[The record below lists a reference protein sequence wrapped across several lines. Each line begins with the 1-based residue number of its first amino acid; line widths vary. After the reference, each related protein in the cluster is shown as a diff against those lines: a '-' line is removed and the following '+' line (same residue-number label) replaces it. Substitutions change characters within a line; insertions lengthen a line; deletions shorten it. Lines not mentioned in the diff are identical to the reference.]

1 MFGGLARKIDRGGRR
16 SPSVRVVRALPVR
29 AGLRVQ
35 ATPAG
40 TLKDMSARRI
50 TLACALVA
58 AVAAPTSAAL
68 AATPKQD
75 TPASAPGVPGAKI
88 PAGVS
93 AGGVDLSGLT
103 VTAAAAKLHG
113 ALDPHLAR
121 PVAID
126 IGGEVFRLTT
136 TQAKF
141 RFDAVA
147 TAKSALAATPAAP
160 DPAVGGAQVGATVP
174 LVVKHSTTAVRS
186 FVVQTAR
193 GARRS
198 ARNATLRIGVKHM
211 TVRRS
216 NYGYRMDQPAA
227 YAAINRA
234 LADAAASRKLHFKL
248 KQVRPDV
255 NTNDLARR
263 YATIITIDKSE
274 RKLRLFKNLKISKR
288 YGVAVGQPAYPT
300 PEGRFNIQ
308 SKQVNPVWSVP
319 NSPWAGELG
328 GSTVTGGSAA
338 NPLKARWMGVSG
350 SIGIHGTGDDAS
362 IGSAASH
369 GCIRMHVRDVIEL
382 FRRVPL
388 GTTVLI
394 AS

>member
-1 MFGGLARKIDRGGRR
+1 M
-16 SPSVRVVRALPVR
+16 P
-29 AGLRVQ
+29 
-35 ATPAG
+35 
-40 TLKDMSARRI
+40 ARRI

-58 AVAAPTSAAL
+58 VAAPTTVAVAA
-68 AATPKQD
+68 APKQAA
-75 TPASAPGVPGAKI
+75 PAPAPAPAPGVPGAKI

-103 VTAAAAKLHG
+103 VTAAAAKLRGELG
-113 ALDPHLAR
+113 AHLAR
-121 PVAID
+121 PVAVD

-136 TQAKF
+136 TAAKF

-147 TAKSALAATPAAP
+147 TAKSALTATPAAP
-160 DPAVGGAQVGATVP
+160 DPAQGGAQVGAVVP

-193 GARRS
+193 SARRS
-198 ARNATLRIGVKHM
+198 SRNATLKIGVKHM

-216 NYGYRMDQPAA
+216 KPGYRMDQPAA
-227 YAAINRA
+227 YKAINAA
-234 LADAAASRKLHFKL
+234 LADAAASRKLHFKF
-248 KQVRPDV
+248 KQFRAAV
-255 NTNDLARR
+255 NTNDLAKQ
-263 YATIITIDKSE
+263 YGTILTIDKSE

-288 YGVAVGQPAYPT
+288 YRVAIGQPAYPT

-319 NSPWAGELG
+319 NSPWAGELAG
-328 GSTVTGGSAA
+328 TTVTGGSAA

-350 SIGIHGTGDDAS
+350 SVGIHGTGDDAS

-369 GCIRMHVRDVIEL
+369 GCIRMHVGDVIDL
-382 FRRVPL
+382 FKRVPM
-388 GTTVLI
+388 GATVLI